1 MDVVVT
7 GAGGSVGRRLLPA
20 LTAVRDVDRVVAL
33 DSAELTVP
41 AGVLAG
47 VVDVRDPSI
56 GERLVGVDVLV
67 HLAIGDDP
75 HLSDAAMHDRN
86 VAGTRM
92 AVDAAVAA
100 GARRI
105 VVVTAASVYGAT
117 TDNDVPLTESSP
129 RRAPVDAP
137 GARHVAEV
145 EDWLWDRATTL
156 PEGTTLTVLRPATVV
171 GGDAVGPAHALVGMP
186 RLPIVS
192 GHRPP
197 VQVVHVDDLVAAIV
211 LAACEDLPG
220 AYNVAAPGWISVA
233 EAAAVL
239 GRRTVSVPEEVAR
252 GIADTAWRSGATAGR
267 GSRVDYLMHPWV
279 VDVRRLEAAGW
290 SPGHSNRDAL
300 ALLADAEAP
309 YLRVGPTRVR
319 RDRVSLALVGA
330 AAAWTAAV
338 ALLARRLRR

>member
-1 MDVVVT
+1 MDVTVT
-7 GAGGSVGRRLLPA
+7 GAGGSVGRRLLPSLMA
-20 LTAVRDVDRVVAL
+20 LPSVERVLAL
-33 DSAELTVP
+33 DSAELSVP
-41 AGVLAG
+41 AGVAAG
-47 VVDVRDPSI
+47 VVDVRDPAI
-56 GERLVGVDVLV
+56 GDRLVGADVLV
-67 HLAIGDDP
+67 HLVIGDDP

-92 AVDAAVAA
+92 AVDAAVEA

-117 TDNDVPLTESSP
+117 ADNDVPLTESSP
-129 RRAPVDAP
+129 RRAPIDAP

-145 EDWLWDRATTL
+145 EDWLWERATTL
-156 PEGTTLTVLRPATVV
+156 PPDTTLTVLRPATIV
-171 GGDAVGPAHALVGMP
+171 GGDAVGPVHALVGMP

-197 VQVVHVDDLVAAIV
+197 VQVVHIDDLVAAIV
-211 LAACEDLPG
+211 LAASEDLPG
-220 AYNVAAPGWISVA
+220 AYNVAAPGWVSVA
-233 EAAAVL
+233 ETAAVL
-239 GRRTVSVPEEVAR
+239 GRRTISVPEEVAR
-252 GIADTAWRSGATAGR
+252 GIADAVWRSGATAGR

-290 SPGHSNRDAL
+290 SPDHSNRDAL

-309 YLRVGPTRVR
+309 YLRVGTSRMR
-319 RDRVSLALVGA
+319 RDRVALVLVGA
-330 AAAWTAAV
+330 AAAWTALV